1 MLTGW
6 ANAHPVVQIAHPVA
20 RFCPPSRKPKKWQN
34 APFALA
40 AKKKNWAI
48 LMGFAKKKHTYRSIP
63 GVNFMLTCIWI
74 LMRTSKINDQF
85 WAASG
90 RELYNTGMDRRSEN
104 AQIFQIYVFVTEIAH
119 RNAKFFAASRRNF
132 STTWRE
138 TYVKTN
144 QIKSKYYFL

>member
-1 MLTGW
+1 MPTQSSKLPIQW
-6 ANAHPVVQIAHPVA
+6 PEFAHPVVN
-20 RFCPPSRKPKKWQN
+20 PKMAECSICIGW
-34 APFALA
+34 
-40 AKKKNWAI
+40 KKKNWAI
-48 LMGFAKKKHTYRSIP
+48 LMGFAKKNHTYRSIP

-85 WAASG
+85 WAASR

-104 AQIFQIYVFVTEIAH
+104 AQIFQIYVFVPKIAH

-132 STTWRE
+132 STTWQE
-138 TYVKTN
+138 TYVKTH